1 MRIHF
6 SPPTCGFLREQP
18 AAHRGHRGS
27 SCHLQPCEIGQQNS
41 PDTAAYL
48 PTLLDFCTDQ
58 SFTVWQG
65 HTLPS
70 TAAQHLRRWLCP
82 RVRAPSVEC
91 SAQPGAGR
99 GGFHLSRGTQS
110 SGLGSSSGN
119 ASGAETPVACSWR
132 EGTASLCS
140 GKSPL
145 SNPPELS
152 EGTSMPS

>member
-6 SPPTCGFLREQP
+6 FPPTCGFLREQP

-27 SCHLQPCEIGQQNS
+27 SCHLQPCEIGQKNS
-41 PDTAAYL
+41 PDAAPYL

-65 HTLPS
+65 HLLPS
-70 TAAQHLRRWLCP
+70 PAAQPLGKWLCP
-82 RVRAPSVEC
+82 GVHAPSVEC
-91 SAQPGAGR
+91 SAQPGEVSISQ
-99 GGFHLSRGTQS
+99 GGPRAQGLVLHLEMLQEP
-110 SGLGSSSGN
+110 
-119 ASGAETPVACSWR
+119 ETPVACCWR

-140 GKSPL
+140 GKLPL

-152 EGTSMPS
+152 EGASMPN